1 MKNQSNTTNL
11 TSLYETIL
19 DLKNISEM
27 RAFLRDLCT
36 KQELQEMSERWAV
49 AKALNKK
56 QSYRAIAEKLNVSTT
71 TVGRVATWLNEGE
84 GGYRIALQ
92 NLTHHNSSPNSKKS

>member
-1 MKNQSNTTNL
+1 MKNLSNNANL
-11 TSLYETIL
+11 TNLYETIL
-19 DLKNISEM
+19 DLTSISEM

-36 KQELQEMSERWAV
+36 KQELQEMSERWAI

-56 QSYRAIAEKLNVSTT
+56 QSYRTIAEKLNVSTT

-84 GGYRIALQ
+84 GGYQIALE
-92 NLTHHNSSPNSKKS
+92 NLLHHNSSPNSKKS